1 MGAKSAWRQS
11 RLLLWLRR
19 RIAQTEAGPAAA
31 AALGALAGGDQ
42 VLLRRAE
49 NGSDRYGRLF
59 AYAYTLR
66 DGDEFL
72 LQQEPVAEGFA
83 RAAPAS
89 QIRAPGTFWTAKG
102 RPGRLNLAYGPI
114 RIMRCLTPRRR
125 KMPWRSEA
133 DLLDRGRA
141 ENLREFRPA
150 ALWGHYGYD
159 PETKRAQF
167 RGGGS

>member
-1 MGAKSAWRQS
+1 MDALSSSMMGAKSAWRQS

-19 RIAQTEAGPAAA
+19 RIAQTGAGPAAA

-83 RAAPAS
+83 RVS
-89 QIRAPGTFWTAKG
+89 TRIEAKLG
-102 RPGRLNLAYGPI
+102 QWADPYYEVLNAETPKDALAQ
-114 RIMRCLTPRRR
+114 
-125 KMPWRSEA
+125 
-133 DLLDRGRA
+133 RGRFA
-141 ENLREFRPA
+141 RS
-150 ALWGHYGYD
+150 
-159 PETKRAQF
+159 RAG
-167 RGGGS
+167 RKST

>member
-1 MGAKSAWRQS
+1 MDALSSSMMGAKSAWRQS

-19 RIAQTEAGPAAA
+19 RIAQTGAGPAAA
-31 AALGALAGGDQ
+31 LALGALAGGDQ

-83 RAAPAS
+83 RVS
-89 QIRAPGTFWTAKG
+89 T
-102 RPGRLNLAYGPI
+102 
-114 RIMRCLTPRRR
+114 RIANPC
-125 KMPWRSEA
+125 A
-133 DLLDRGRA
+133 GHLLDRERAAREAKLGLWADPYYEVLNAETPKDALAQRGRFA
-141 ENLREFRPA
+141 RS
-150 ALWGHYGYD
+150 
-159 PETKRAQF
+159 RAG
-167 RGGGS
+167 RKST

>member
-1 MGAKSAWRQS
+1 MDALSSSMMGAKSAWRQS

-19 RIAQTEAGPAAA
+19 RIAQTGAGPAAA

-72 LQQEPVAEGFA
+72 LQQELVAEGF
-83 RAAPAS
+83 RPGQHPHRKS
-89 QIRAPGTFWTAKG
+89 VRRAPFGPRKG
-102 RPGRLNLAYGPI
+102 GPGG
-114 RIMRCLTPRRR
+114 
-125 KMPWRSEA
+125 
-133 DLLDRGRA
+133 
-141 ENLREFRPA
+141 
-150 ALWGHYGYD
+150 
-159 PETKRAQF
+159 
-167 RGGGS
+167 